1 MPQQQNV
8 KLSVLLLISLF
19 GLNTQ
24 SCAYLS
30 RDKRPDG
37 SVVERNKE
45 SRPAWVDS
53 PTNQLLYTSSET
65 RFHFAILKAR
75 DLPIA
80 VKKSQIAAIEA
91 SFPLWQPIFDQRLKD
106 LKEIKA
112 LASSSRISPEFSE
125 VKTQFAHRVHTE
137 IAQVEDIYFERIKI
151 DNYKSTPELEGV
163 SEYFDVH
170 TLVHLVPIDEEKFN
184 RELGEQ
190 LKGSRNKQIRRAG
203 QDLLKR
209 ISAKSRQDHKPSR
222 PKGKK

>member
-1 MPQQQNV
+1 MPLQKYVTLNFLFI
-8 KLSVLLLISLF
+8 LSIFLLTTF
-19 GLNTQ
+19 G
-24 SCAYLS
+24 CVYLS
-30 RDKRPDG
+30 RDKRSDG

-91 SFPLWQPIFDQRLKD
+91 SFPLWLPIFDQA
-106 LKEIKA
+106 LKEIKEIKV
-112 LASSSRISPEFSE
+112 LTNSSKTSSEFSE
-125 VKTQFAHRVHTE
+125 FKNQFAHRIHAEV
-137 IAQVEDIYFERIKI
+137 AQVEDIYFERIKL
-151 DNYKSTPELEGV
+151 DDYKSTPELQGV

-170 TLVHLVPIDEEKFN
+170 TLVHLTPIDQEKFAKDLADQMK
-184 RELGEQ
+184 EA
-190 LKGSRNKQIRRAG
+190 RNKQIRSAG
-203 QDLLKR
+203 QSLLKR
-209 ISAKSRQDHKPSR
+209 LSAKPLLDGKSRR